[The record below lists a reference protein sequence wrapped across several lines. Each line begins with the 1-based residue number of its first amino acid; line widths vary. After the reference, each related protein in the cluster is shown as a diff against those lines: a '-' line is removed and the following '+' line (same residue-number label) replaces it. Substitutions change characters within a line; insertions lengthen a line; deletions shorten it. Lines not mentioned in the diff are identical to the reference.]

1 MPPENGRRKATKSDN
16 ELVAFC
22 RIRSQNFV
30 AARRFS
36 SLEFVAI
43 RRPLPLHAA

>member
-1 MPPENGRRKATKSDN
+1 VPPETGRRKAKKSDN
-16 ELVAFC
+16 EFVAFC
-22 RIRSQNFV
+22 RIRSRNFV

-43 RRPLPLHAA
+43 RR